1 MPATQQTLD
10 KMDRFMSD
18 SQSEALVRAIRCG
31 DLEGVRHALEAGA
44 DPDYRDQYGDP
55 GLPLR
60 IASFK
65 GFNGII
71 RELLDHGAAINPA
84 PNPPQECPIALAAR
98 GAQTDT
104 VRLLLEMGAWVPP
117 GLQTGLSLPE
127 LLKAQGFPPPPARA
141 SADRAPGSLAGLDW
155 SSLEGAY
162 IEEINLTDCFDGDE
176 GLASEP
182 RPGPANSH
190 GPAARPPARRQ
201 EPAGKALEKFWF
213 WRRRG

>member
-84 PNPPQECPIALAAR
+84 PNPPRNAR
-98 GAQTDT
+98 SP
-104 VRLLLEMGAWVPP
+104 WPP
-117 GLQTGLSLPE
+117 GGLRRTP
-127 LLKAQGFPPPPARA
+127 
-141 SADRAPGSLAGLDW
+141 SACSWKWAPG
-155 SSLEGAY
+155 Y
-162 IEEINLTDCFDGDE
+162 
-176 GLASEP
+176 
-182 RPGPANSH
+182 
-190 GPAARPPARRQ
+190 RRACK
-201 EPAGKALEKFWF
+201 PD
-213 WRRRG
+213 

>member
-10 KMDRFMSD
+10 RMDRFMSD

-31 DLEGVRHALEAGA
+31 DLEEVRRTLEAGA
-44 DPDYRDQYGDP
+44 DPNYLDQYGDP

-71 RELLDHGAAINPA
+71 RELLRHGAAINPA

-127 LLKAQGFPPPPARA
+127 LLKAQGFPPPPVHATT
-141 SADRAPGSLAGLDW
+141 DRAPGSPTGLDW
-155 SSLEGAY
+155 SSLEGAT

-176 GLASEP
+176 GFANEP

-190 GPAARPPARRQ
+190 RPATPPRARRPEQ
-201 EPAGKALEKFWF
+201 TGKTLEKFWF
-213 WRRRG
+213 WRRRS